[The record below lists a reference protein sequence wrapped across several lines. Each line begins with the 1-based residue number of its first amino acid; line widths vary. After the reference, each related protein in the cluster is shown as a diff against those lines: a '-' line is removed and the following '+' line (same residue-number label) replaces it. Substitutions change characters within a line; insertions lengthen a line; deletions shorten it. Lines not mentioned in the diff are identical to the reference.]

1 MQAEIRKKLKEL
13 ADDKYRSFISGL
25 VPGTDNILGVRMPQ
39 LRKLAREIAGGDW
52 RTYIS
57 TADEF
62 FEETMLQG
70 LIIGLV
76 KAGTEERLQLIADFI
91 PKIRNWAICDSF
103 CTSLKFAGRNKERVW
118 EFLQPYFESDMEYEI
133 RFAVVMGMY
142 FFVDDEHID
151 EFIGLLDRIRHDGYY
166 VKMAVA
172 WAISVCYVNYTEK
185 TLAYLRN
192 NSLDDFTYNKAL
204 QKIIESNRVDSP
216 TRELMRSMK
225 RKKHID

>member
-185 TLAYLRN
+185 TLACLRN